1 MSASRSNTTNDN
13 APLTV
18 GASNGVMMEE
28 TAQKSCWAFTARAVV
43 GFAGI
48 LVVAFILGG
57 I

>member
-1 MSASRSNTTNDN
+1 MTAFRSETRTT
-13 APLTV
+13 TV
-18 GASNGVMMEE
+18 PYDIGASSGVMMEE

-48 LVVAFILGG
+48 LVLAYLFGG